1 MAITKQIKL
10 YWVTTADHDHDW
22 FIFAESAGDARA
34 YHEHCEGYDEGAAN
48 SRLIV
53 SDVKLAKFENGTPP
67 CAARFED
74 LYQIGLEAG
83 ANPGRHKGRFK
94 GEIFQDGII
103 EAIIELGRQRQAL
116 ENGCAQ
122 VKSSS
127 SSTVIPGVET
137 GLWLVN

>member
-10 YWVTTADHDHDW
+10 YWCTTADHDHDW
-22 FIFAESAGDARA
+22 FIFAESAGNARA
-34 YHEHCEGYDEGAAN
+34 YHEHCEGYDEGDAN

-53 SDVKLAKFENGTPP
+53 SDVKLAMFMNGTPP

-83 ANPGRHKGRFK
+83 TNPGRRKGRFN

-103 EAIIELGRQRQAL
+103 EAIIELGRQRQVL
-116 ENGCAQ
+116 ENDCLQ
-122 VKSSS
+122 VERGHV
-127 SSTVIPGVET
+127 STGMPEVET
-137 GLWLVN
+137 GPQLVS